1 MTGYAD
7 LLIEGRIFR
16 GLHEGF
22 AEAIAIAAGRI
33 VACGTRD
40 AVRPLAG
47 PATRRLQLGGR
58 VAIPAFND
66 AHQHLL
72 PLGLGMLH
80 VNLRP
85 ERITTLDALLQSIRD
100 AAARTPR
107 GQWVLGRG
115 YDHAELD
122 VGRHPTAAELTA
134 AAPDHPV
141 FVTRT
146 CGHMG
151 VANAAA
157 LAVAE
162 INHNTHDPEG
172 GVIERRAGA
181 LTGLLQERAMRLV
194 RNHIPEP
201 SDAALVDAI
210 ERAGT
215 HMNELGFTAV
225 MDANVGMA
233 AGLRELD
240 AYRTARDTGR
250 LPVRT
255 WLCLAGNPE
264 GIAAQAWDAGIR
276 PNDGANDGDDML
288 RFGAMK
294 VFADGSAGGLTA
306 AMSAPYEQGGTGVFC
321 FPDATMHTLLRRYHE
336 QGWQLAIHAIGDA
349 AIEQVLAG
357 MEAADTPSHPV
368 AGRRHRIEHCGFLTP
383 GQRARMAARAILP
396 VPQPIFMYEFGDTY
410 ITNLGERRAAA
421 AYPMASWLHE
431 GHHPAASS
439 DAPVSTTNPFQ
450 NIFTMV
456 TRQTNKG
463 TLLGPD
469 ERLTIPEA
477 VHCLTYCGA
486 YTQFAEHDRGRLLPG
501 MLADLAILSHDIF
514 ADPGALLS
522 AKADL
527 TLRGGHPVHDP
538 HGMLA

>member
-7 LLIEGRIFR
+7 TLIEGRIFR

-22 AEAIAIAAGRI
+22 AEALAIAGDRI
-33 VACGTRD
+33 VACGTRE
-40 AVRPLAG
+40 AVRALAG
-47 PATRRLQLGGR
+47 PGTRRVLLDGR
-58 VAIPAFND
+58 VAVPAFND

-72 PLGLGMLH
+72 PLGLAMAGL
-80 VNLRP
+80 NLRP
-85 ERITTLDALLQSIRD
+85 ERVRTLDALLGAIRD

-107 GQWVLGRG
+107 GQWVEGRG

-157 LAVAE
+157 LAAAGVG
-162 INHNTHDPEG
+162 HNTPDPEG
-172 GVIERRAGA
+172 GVIGRAAGG

-194 RNHIPEP
+194 RDVVPEP

-210 ERAGT
+210 ERAGH
-215 HMNELGFTAV
+215 HMNGLGFTAV

-233 AGLRELD
+233 AGMREVA
-240 AYRTARDTGR
+240 AYRAAHAAGR

-255 WLCLAGNPE
+255 WICLAGNPE
-264 GIAAQAWDAGIR
+264 GIAEPAWQAGLR
-276 PNDGANDGDDML
+276 PGDGDAML

-306 AMSAPYEQGGTGVFC
+306 AMSEPYLPGGTGVFC
-321 FPDATMHTLLRRYHE
+321 FPDATMHALLAQYHA

-349 AIEQVLAG
+349 AIEQVLCG
-357 MEAADTPSHPV
+357 MEAADTLDRPV
-368 AGRRHRIEHCGFLTP
+368 AGRRHRIEHCGFLSP
-383 GQRARMAARAILP
+383 GQRARMAARGIEP

-410 ITNLGERRAAA
+410 VANLGAARAAA
-421 AYPMASWLHE
+421 AYPMRSWLRD
-431 GHHPAASS
+431 GQNPAASS
-439 DAPVSTTNPFQ
+439 DAPVSSTNPFQ
-450 NIFTMV
+450 NIHTMA
-456 TRQTNKG
+456 TRRTNRG
-463 TLLGPD
+463 TVLGP
-469 ERLTIPEA
+469 EEAISVAEA
-477 VHCLTYCGA
+477 VHCLTWCGA
-486 YTQFAEHDRGRLLPG
+486 YTQFAEAERGRLLPG
-501 MLADLAILSHDIF
+501 MLADVAVLSHDIF
-514 ADPGALLS
+514 AAGPEAILS
-522 AKADL
+522 
-527 TLRGGHPVHDP
+527 TTVSFVLRGGVPVA
-538 HGMLA
+538 GTLA